1 MDNFLFHGNL
11 VSTNRIL
18 YTPSAFAK
26 SSLIHLQEIGTLK
39 AQKPHTSRRQN
50 LSSYLFFIIISG
62 SGTLTYDGISY
73 PLHMGDCVFLDCH
86 KPYSHTASPQL
97 WQLKWI
103 HFHGPNMSSI
113 YDKYVERGGRPVFHP
128 TSFSEYEY
136 ILEHMYK
143 IASSE
148 DYLRDMRIYEQI
160 TSLLTFLMEESWHPE
175 NNGKISLKRKNLQDI
190 KDYLDRNFADKII
203 LDNLAEKFY
212 INKFYLTR
220 IFRDQFGITVTNY
233 ILQLRITHAKQLL
246 RFTDLTIEEISRSCG
261 FPDANYFSR
270 MFRKIEE
277 TTPGKY
283 RKSWSH

>member
-128 TSFSEYEY
+128 TSFTEYEY

-261 FPDANYFSR
+261 FPDPNYFSR
-270 MFRKIEE
+270 MFRKIEG

-283 RKSWSH
+283 RSSWSH

>member
-1 MDNFLFHGNL
+1 MDTFLFHGNL
-11 VSTNRIL
+11 VSANRIL

-39 AQKPHTSRRQN
+39 AQKPHTSKRQN

-62 SGTLTYDGISY
+62 SGTLTYDGVSY

-86 KPYSHTASPQL
+86 KSYSHTASPQL

-103 HFHGPNMSSI
+103 HFYGPNMGSI
-113 YDKYVERGGRPVFHP
+113 YEKYIERGGHTVFHP
-128 TSFSEYEY
+128 ASFSGYEH
-136 ILEHMYK
+136 ILDHLYT

-160 TSLLTFLMEESWHPE
+160 TSLLTLLMEESWHPE

-190 KDYLDRNFADKII
+190 KDYLDQNYAEKII

-233 ILQLRITHAKQLL
+233 LLHLRITHAKNLL

-261 FPDANYFSR
+261 FSDANYFSR
-270 MFRKIEE
+270 IFRKIEG

-283 RKSWSH
+283 RTSWSH